1 MIGNYERHPLSALMP
16 DMGEEEMEGLAKDV
30 SHNGVREPVWI
41 YQGMVLDGWHRYQA
55 AKTTGTA
62 CEVRNFKGGDPA
74 EFVISMN
81 IERRHLTKEQ
91 RAEAVV
97 RLTESHWMRGKREI
111 TRKRQATLA
120 DTSTASI
127 DRARR
132 KVRTERGES
141 VKPRKTT
148 KPVPAAPKVKTEPS
162 KTESDPEVGQKPE
175 VPTDPAT
182 PLKAR
187 IAVLQ
192 TTLEEMRGA
201 YEVLEA
207 KVADPE
213 SRRMAKE
220 LSDRIA
226 EVALYKRRA
235 AEWQQKHADAMVQ
248 IKNLQAALRKAN
260 RGR

>member
-1 MIGNYERHPLSALMP
+1 MIGNYDRHPLSALMP

-132 KVRTERGES
+132 KVRTERGET
-141 VKPRKTT
+141 VKPRKGKQHPMPR
-148 KPVPAAPKVKTEPS
+148 KPEPEPS
-162 KTESDPEVGQKPE
+162 KTESDPEVGQKPG
-175 VPTDPAT
+175 VPTDPET
-182 PLKAR
+182 PLKSR

-235 AEWQQKHADAMVQ
+235 AEWQQKHSDAMVQ
-248 IKNLQAALRKAN
+248 IKSLQAALRKAN
-260 RGR
+260 RTG